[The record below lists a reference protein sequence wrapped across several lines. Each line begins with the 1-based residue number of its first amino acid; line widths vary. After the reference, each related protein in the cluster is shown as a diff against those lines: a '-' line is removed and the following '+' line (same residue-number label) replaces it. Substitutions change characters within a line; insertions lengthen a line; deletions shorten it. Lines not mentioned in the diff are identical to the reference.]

1 MHLFEL
7 NGKTALVSGAS
18 RGLGKGIAKA
28 LASHNATVILVARNE
43 DKLRTTL
50 DEIESEG
57 GAGFVIPA
65 DLSSLKGVNELI
77 KVVFGKVEKIDILVN
92 AVGVQRRKPANE
104 VSEEDWDFVI
114 NTNLKGVYFLAKEIG
129 KKMTAQKSGKV
140 IFIAS
145 LTSKLAFQ
153 NISLYGVTKG
163 GIASL
168 TRHFAVEWAKDNVQV
183 NAIAPGY
190 FRTELTEDLFRDEK
204 KAKWITSRIPME
216 RTGIPYDLYGP
227 VIFLSSKA
235 SDYVTGQ
242 IIYVDGGWTS
252 G

>member
-1 MHLFEL
+1 MDLFDL
-7 NGKTALVSGAS
+7 SGKTALVSGAS
-18 RGLGKGIAKA
+18 RGLGKGMAKA
-28 LASHNATVILVARNE
+28 LASHNATVILVARSK
-43 DKLRTTL
+43 DGLRTTL

-77 KVVFGKVEKIDILVN
+77 KLVFGKVKKIDILVN
-92 AVGVQRRKPANE
+92 AVGVQIRKPATE

-153 NISLYGVTKG
+153 NISIYGVAKG

-183 NAIAPGY
+183 NAVAPGY
-190 FRTELTEDLFRDEK
+190 FRTELTEELFRDEK
-204 KAKWITSRIPME
+204 KAKWITSRIPVE
-216 RTGIPYDLYGP
+216 RVGVPHDLYGP
-227 VIFLSSKA
+227 VIFLASKA

-242 IIYVDGGWTS
+242 VIYVDGGWTA

>member
-1 MHLFEL
+1 MNLFEL

-18 RGLGKGIAKA
+18 RGLGKGMAKA
-28 LASHNATVILVARNE
+28 LASHNATVVLVARNE
-43 DKLRTTL
+43 NGLRTTL
-50 DEIESEG
+50 NEIESEG
-57 GAGFVIPA
+57 GSGFVIPA
-65 DLSSLKGVNELI
+65 DLSSLKGVNQLV
-77 KVVFGKVEKIDILVN
+77 KGVFEKVEKIDILVN
-92 AVGVQRRKPANE
+92 AVGVQRRKPANG

-129 KKMTAQKSGKV
+129 KKMIAQKSGKV

-153 NISLYGVTKG
+153 NISIYGVAKG

-168 TRHFAVEWAKDNVQV
+168 TRHFAIEWARDNVQV

-190 FRTELTEDLFRDEK
+190 FRTELTEDLFSDEN
-204 KAKWITSRIPME
+204 KAKWITSRIPMG
-216 RTGIPYDLYGP
+216 RTGTPHDLYGP

>member
-1 MHLFEL
+1 MNLFEL

-18 RGLGKGIAKA
+18 RGLGKGMAKA

-43 DKLRTTL
+43 NGLRTTL
-50 DEIESEG
+50 NEIESDG
-57 GAGFVIPA
+57 GSGFVIPA
-65 DLSSLKGVNELI
+65 DLSSLKGVNQLV
-77 KVVFGKVEKIDILVN
+77 KGVFEKVEKIDILVN
-92 AVGVQRRKPANE
+92 AVGVQRRKPADE

-114 NTNLKGVYFLAKEIG
+114 STNLKGVYFLAKEIG
-129 KKMTAQKSGKV
+129 KKMIAQKSGKV

-153 NISLYGVTKG
+153 NISIYGVAKG

-168 TRHFAVEWAKDNVQV
+168 TRHFAIEWARNNVQV

-190 FRTELTEDLFRDEK
+190 FRTELTEDLFSDENK
-204 KAKWITSRIPME
+204 VKWIKSRIPME
-216 RTGIPYDLYGP
+216 RTGTPHDLYGP